1 MLTMFTSEYLYVLR
15 LVAIMLLIPLDTSEA
30 ERIFSLMNDIK
41 TSERSRLGQRNL
53 AALMFW
59 HYHGKDLKPWQLP
72 VQDILEYFH
81 AMAADKV
88 RGHEMGCP
96 SSKTTRWTT

>member
-1 MLTMFTSEYLYVLR
+1 MLTMYTSEYLYVLR

-72 VQDILEYFH
+72 VQDIIKYF
-81 AMAADKV
+81 
-88 RGHEMGCP
+88 
-96 SSKTTRWTT
+96 